1 MKEVVYLSPVVVHI
15 LAKNVILLLSRICL
29 VYMSIKLDIMRIQQ
43 SIKGC
48 ACFFWFLKAL
58 TSVLW
63 TQKLQRSIYFS
74 VMFYYAHHFQLIS
87 FFSKCSLLYKSTAR
101 LLSQSS
107 LSYLIIKT
115 GKKSKR
121 QARVAFWLGLVLFI
135 SKRSKICCISEL
147 EYWPTSSQGKENAYY
162 YELTVKSRT
171 SDHQLNKITVAVSDW
186 ISLLLLAY
194 KYSIHNNATSRW
206 TARLHQQIG

>member
-1 MKEVVYLSPVVVHI
+1 MCM
-15 LAKNVILLLSRICL
+15 LLLISESFDL
-29 VYMSIKLDIMRIQQ
+29 GALDSEAAALYI
-43 SIKGC
+43 
-48 ACFFWFLKAL
+48 FFSHVLL
-58 TSVLW
+58 CTS
-63 TQKLQRSIYFS
+63 FPAN
-74 VMFYYAHHFQLIS
+74 F

>member
-1 MKEVVYLSPVVVHI
+1 MLFSFYQGFVL
-15 LAKNVILLLSRICL
+15 
-29 VYMSIKLDIMRIQQ
+29 YMSIKLDIMRIQQ
-43 SIKGC
+43 GIKGC

-74 VMFYYAHHFQLIS
+74 VMSYYAHHFQLIS
-87 FFSKCSLLYKSTAR
+87 FFSKCSLLYKSTVR

-115 GKKSKR
+115 WKKSKR

-135 SKRSKICCISEL
+135 SKRSKIKLHQRTRIL
-147 EYWPTSSQGKENAYY
+147 AD
-162 YELTVKSRT
+162 VVSR
-171 SDHQLNKITVAVSDW
+171 KRKR
-186 ISLLLLAY
+186 LLLRVNS
-194 KYSIHNNATSRW
+194 KKPHSRSS
-206 TARLHQQIG
+206 TE